1 MAEELYPKKQ
11 GPQNP
16 QVRQSSQEAVR
27 IRILENRYKNLSRRE
42 QLAEDNMLRFEK
54 ELNGQVRAVKSKVTE
69 TRRHLEQINDRLDI
83 VQGQMVDAASK
94 YDLRVLEAY
103 LNMIEPFEYATR
115 AEMKR
120 LLDDQQQ

>member
-11 GPQNP
+11 ESPRPPQ
-16 QVRQSSQEAVR
+16 QSSSQEAVR

-42 QLAEDNMLRFEK
+42 QLAEDNMMRFEK
-54 ELNGQVRAVKSKVTE
+54 ELNAEVRTVKNKVVE
-69 TRRHLEQINDRLDI
+69 TRRHLEQINERLDI
-83 VQGQMVDAASK
+83 VEGQMVDSASK

-115 AEMKR
+115 AELKR
-120 LLDDQQQ
+120 LLDDKH